1 MRPPIFWTLLAAFA
15 LVIVLGI
22 CGMLGFVGLA
32 LSGVWQTGPL
42 REVYTSTEHFYGE
55 ALGDYYVAN
64 GRSWQGIEERVN
76 ELPFGGS
83 EFVILDRQNRVVV
96 GDQNADL
103 ASASR
108 RPNNQEPGI
117 PIVWGEQ
124 ELGTLVFLR
133 GGRAEFATA
142 PRAVALSII
151 RSFLLAGGGLAMLLL
166 LLAVLLSRWLA
177 RPLRNVTDA
186 ALLVA
191 GGQLDVRVAGARIRE
206 LDNLSHAFNT
216 MAFAL
221 NNADRQRRQLTAD
234 IAHELRTPLT
244 IVKGRLEGIQDGV
257 YQPTPTQIGQLLDE
271 TALLE
276 RLIDDLRI
284 LALAEAGQ
292 LPLYLEPVDPGE
304 LLHDC
309 AALFAAQAAEHGIAL
324 RIDVAANLP
333 HVDVDAQRMQQVLS
347 NVVAN
352 ALRHTPADGEVR
364 FSASR
369 SVPTAI
375 FLVIADTGSGI
386 PPEDLPH
393 VFDRFYRA
401 DRSRT
406 RTGGGSGLGLAI
418 ARQIVL
424 AHGGQIDAT
433 STPGRGTTITIT
445 LPAIAME
452 SEL

>member
-1 MRPPIFWTLLAAFA
+1 
-15 LVIVLGI
+15 
-22 CGMLGFVGLA
+22 
-32 LSGVWQTGPL
+32 
-42 REVYTSTEHFYGE
+42 
-55 ALGDYYVAN
+55 
-64 GRSWQGIEERVN
+64 
-76 ELPFGGS
+76 
-83 EFVILDRQNRVVV
+83 
-96 GDQNADL
+96 
-103 ASASR
+103 
-108 RPNNQEPGI
+108 
-117 PIVWGEQ
+117 
-124 ELGTLVFLR
+124 
-133 GGRAEFATA
+133 
-142 PRAVALSII
+142 
-151 RSFLLAGGGLAMLLL
+151 
-166 LLAVLLSRWLA
+166 
-177 RPLRNVTDA
+177 
-186 ALLVA
+186 
-191 GGQLDVRVAGARIRE
+191 
-206 LDNLSHAFNT
+206 